1 MESNREH
8 FLRKFFEPD
17 SVAIVGASNN
27 PSRINYNLAANPVN
41 LGFKGRIYPVNPN
54 EEEIVGLKAY
64 PSVKHIDETVDL
76 AVIGVSHS
84 LTLQILRDC
93 AEKGIKRV
101 TIIAGG
107 FSETGEEGK
116 KVQEEMAQLIKDN
129 GIRAIGPNALSP
141 INVAINFYISF
152 HRLKPIKPGGLSLIF
167 QSGLYE
173 PRLEWLTSD
182 FNLHLNKVIDLGNKM
197 DINEVD
203 ALAYLVQ
210 DPQTRVIGIHLESIE
225 GDGREFL
232 KIIKEA
238 SGRKKRVVVLKS
250 GRTEAGAR
258 AAASHTGVLVQG
270 SDLVFDAALRQHGA
284 IRACSIEEFFDLSR
298 ALERFGPL
306 SLKGNRIFLATLPGG
321 EGVIVTDLC
330 EQEGLTLA
338 KLEDRT
344 MDRLSPILPPWFV
357 SSNPWDLGV
366 TMQFKHPR
374 DVYRT
379 LIESVIQD
387 PKVDSL
393 AIQLPSMATRLPKE
407 FFSVFQR
414 AVDAQKPIVLWLA
427 GFESGRHE
435 VLEWTEEMFVPVFS
449 APEKAIRALSALHRL
464 SRAV

>member
-1 MESNREH
+1 MEIKSEH

-27 PSRINYNLAANPVN
+27 PSRINYNLAANLVN
-41 LGFKGRIYPVNPN
+41 LGFKGRVYPVHPK

-64 PSVKHIDETVDL
+64 PSLMHIDETVDL

-93 AEKGIKRV
+93 VQKGIKRV

-116 KVQEEMAQLIKDN
+116 KVQEEMARLIQDN

-141 INVAINFYISF
+141 INVAENFCISF
-152 HRLKPIKPGGLSLIF
+152 HRLKQIKPGGLSLIF

-173 PRLEWLTSD
+173 PRLTWLTSD
-182 FNLHLNKVIDLGNKM
+182 FNIHLNKVIDLGNKM

-203 ALAYLVQ
+203 ALNYLVQ
-210 DPQTRVIGIHLESIE
+210 DPETRVIGIHLESIE

-238 SGRKKRVVVLKS
+238 SDRKKRVVVLKS
-250 GRTEAGAR
+250 GRTRAGAK

-270 SDLVFDAALRQHGA
+270 NDLVMDAALRQHGA
-284 IRACSIEEFFDLSR
+284 LRADSMEDFFDLTR

-306 SLKGNRIFLATLPGG
+306 ELKGNRIFLATLPGG
-321 EGVIVTDLC
+321 EGVILTDFC
-330 EQEGLTLA
+330 EQEDLTLA
-338 KLEDRT
+338 SLERRT
-344 MDRLSPILPPWFV
+344 MDRMKSIMPPWAI

-366 TMQFKHPR
+366 TLQFTDPKN
-374 DVYRT
+374 VYPT
-379 LIESVIQD
+379 LIEAVIRD
-387 PKVDSL
+387 PGVDGL
-393 AIQLPSMATRLPKE
+393 AIQLPPMAYRIPKE
-407 FFSVFQR
+407 FFSVFQK
-414 AVDAQKPIVLWLA
+414 AVGARKPIALWLA
-427 GFESGRHE
+427 GVESGRYE
-435 VLEWTEEMFVPVFS
+435 PLEWVEEMNVPVFS
-449 APEKAIRALSALHRL
+449 TPEKAIRALSALHRL
-464 SRAV
+464 SRGG

>member
-1 MESNREH
+1 MKIKSEH

-27 PSRINYNLAANPVN
+27 PSRINYNLAANLVN
-41 LGFKGRIYPVNPN
+41 LGFKGRVYPVHPK

-64 PSVKHIDETVDL
+64 PSLMHIDETVEL

-84 LTLQILRDC
+84 VTLQILREC
-93 AEKGIKRV
+93 AQKGIKRV

-116 KVQEEMAQLIKDN
+116 RVQEEMARLLKDN

-141 INVAINFYISF
+141 INVAENFCISF
-152 HRLKPIKPGGLSLIF
+152 HRLKQIKPGGLSLIF

-173 PRLEWLTSD
+173 PRLKWLTSD
-182 FNLHLNKVIDLGNKM
+182 FNIHLNKVIDLGNKM

-203 ALAYLVQ
+203 ALNYLVQ
-210 DPQTRVIGIHLESIE
+210 DPETRVIGIHLESIE

-238 SGRKKRVVVLKS
+238 SERKKRVVVLKS
-250 GRTEAGAR
+250 GRTRAGAK

-270 SDLVFDAALRQHGA
+270 NDLVLDAALRQHGA
-284 IRACSIEEFFDLSR
+284 LRADSMEDFFDLTR

-306 SLKGNRIFLATLPGG
+306 ELKGNRIFLATLPGG
-321 EGVIVTDLC
+321 EGVILTDFC

-338 KLEDRT
+338 SLEGRT
-344 MDRLSPILPPWFV
+344 MDRMKSIMPPWAI

-366 TMQFKHPR
+366 TMQFTHPKN
-374 DVYRT
+374 VYPT
-379 LIESVIQD
+379 LLESVIQD
-387 PKVDSL
+387 PGVDCL
-393 AIQLPSMATRLPKE
+393 AIQLPSMAYRIPKE

-414 AVDAQKPIVLWLA
+414 AVDARKPIALWLA
-427 GFESGRHE
+427 GVESGRYE
-435 VLEWTEEMFVPVFS
+435 SLEWAEEMNVLVFS

-464 SRAV
+464 SK